1 MDILI
6 THTPPFV
13 EDWDVDVS
21 LQTQSSHFGS
31 RALAA
36 TIARVKPK
44 LAFCGHIHTG
54 DHRVHDMV
62 HENGLITKI
71 YNVSRLNEDYDVAY
85 EPQIEHAC
93 RKEDLVTLTL
103 ELDEDL
109 ALKARKRFREY
120 GISLEQ
126 GALMF
131 IEEFVRAKGDM
142 DKSAVATTERLQRVR
157 NSSI

>member
-1 MDILI
+1 M
-6 THTPPFV
+6 
-13 EDWDVDVS
+13 
-21 LQTQSSHFGS
+21 
-31 RALAA
+31 
-36 TIARVKPK
+36 
-44 LAFCGHIHTG
+44 
-54 DHRVHDMV
+54 
-62 HENGLITKI
+62 ITKI
-71 YNVSRLNEDYDVAY
+71 YNVSRLDEDYAVAY

-93 RKEDLVTLTL
+93 RSEDLVTLKI

-126 GALMF
+126 VAVMF

-142 DKSAVATTERLQRVR
+142 AKSADAMSERMQRVR

>member
-1 MDILI
+1 M
-6 THTPPFV
+6 
-13 EDWDVDVS
+13 
-21 LQTQSSHFGS
+21 QTQSPHFGS

-44 LAFCGHIHTG
+44 MAFCGHIHTG

-71 YNVSRLNEDYDVAY
+71 YNVSRLDEDYTVAY

-93 RKEDLVTLTL
+93 RSEDLVALTF

-109 ALKARKRFREY
+109 ALKARKRFLKY

-126 GALMF
+126 GAVMF

-142 DKSAVATTERLQRVR
+142 AKSASATTKRIQRVR
-157 NSSI
+157 SAKATQEAASS